1 MSEIKKTKRRSPSPP
16 PPRDQAKAVSTSIRE
31 RVLNAAF
38 SLFREHGFSS
48 TSMLDIVTRAPNI
61 ETRPLRL
68 FKNKHAVLVAVNPD
82 REC

>member
-61 ETRPLRL
+61 ETRPLRPIQEQARRTSRR
-68 FKNKHAVLVAVNPD
+68 KSRP
-82 REC
+82 